1 MPSAM
6 RALVVLVLLT
16 ACGSPEPS
24 PRPVHRFAAQRILS
38 NRLDL
43 LLMVDGTSDMRV
55 PQERLIAA
63 LPRLIELVST
73 DGFAADFR
81 PMSLNVAVVTADMGT
96 GGASVPTCANPQLGD
111 DGVFRSAGDPAWAGC
126 TAGYPSFLQYDPDS
140 GASVDSFATAV
151 GCVARVGTRGCGF
164 EQPLESILKALSPAE
179 PTSSTADDFE
189 APVFFGGSRGHGD
202 GENYGFRSHDSVLVI
217 VHLSTDDDCSARD
230 SALFDPSS
238 PTYAGTELSLRC
250 LRHPEALHPIAR
262 YVDGLIQLQRHTP
275 RLLYVPIVGIPQDL
289 EPGEERFDA
298 LVSLDPAVRD
308 ARMQPRVDPTRPS
321 SVLPSCGGP
330 EVEAYPPVRT
340 VTLARDLAERGAS
353 VIVGSIC
360 ADSYELIMERIV
372 ERVGQVVGTQ
382 CLSRRVPRAPDGSAD
397 CTAVVRRLASEGCDD
412 IPGAVTA
419 PTDEPSSV
427 RCEIRQLSPSAED
440 RAAGRAPAGEGWFV
454 DDYSVAALQCSH
466 DGVVLG
472 TVRGAGSHLPWGLE
486 LECHPPVGRACD
498 PACALDGLI
507 CEPVDEVCAIACRH
521 DVGCE
526 RYGEGFTCDQRTL
539 ESIDPQRFDGDST
552 PRGICVPSLP

>member
-1 MPSAM
+1 M
-6 RALVVLVLLT
+6 RALLALLLFT

-38 NRLDL
+38 SRIDL

-73 DGFAADFR
+73 GGFAADFR

-96 GGASVPTCANPQLGD
+96 GGASVPTTCANPQLGD

-140 GASVDSFATAV
+140 GASVDPFATAV

-179 PTSSTADDFE
+179 PASSTADDFE

-202 GENYGFRSHDSVLVI
+202 GENYGFRGHDSVLVI

-238 PTYAGTELSLRC
+238 PTYAGTELSSRC

-353 VIVGSIC
+353 VIVGSI
-360 ADSYELIMERIV
+360 V
-372 ERVGQVVGTQ
+372 
-382 CLSRRVPRAPDGSAD
+382 SA
-397 CTAVVRRLASEGCDD
+397 R
-412 IPGAVTA
+412 PG
-419 PTDEPSSV
+419 P
-427 RCEIRQLSPSAED
+427 C
-440 RAAGRAPAGEGWFV
+440 
-454 DDYSVAALQCSH
+454 
-466 DGVVLG
+466 
-472 TVRGAGSHLPWGLE
+472 
-486 LECHPPVGRACD
+486 
-498 PACALDGLI
+498 
-507 CEPVDEVCAIACRH
+507 
-521 DVGCE
+521 
-526 RYGEGFTCDQRTL
+526 
-539 ESIDPQRFDGDST
+539 
-552 PRGICVPSLP
+552 